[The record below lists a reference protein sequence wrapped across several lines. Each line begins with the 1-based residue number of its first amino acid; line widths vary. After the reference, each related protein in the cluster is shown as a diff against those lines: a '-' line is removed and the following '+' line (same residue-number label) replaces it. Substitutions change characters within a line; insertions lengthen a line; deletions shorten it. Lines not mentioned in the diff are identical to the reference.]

1 MQWVF
6 PPQSHWGCAVTRAL
20 PVLLAEEDFPH
31 GVLAGFV
38 SSRPGHIVKKSILFL
53 QTYCKN
59 GSSYGSSVLG
69 QPSLLKFNRCR
80 VIYFSI
86 SYYST
91 ATTNIKGLMSRS
103 KQFLCLVFFFLSGL
117 CVWSWLTG
125 LMLEEL
131 EVAEKQAGA
140 WGIPESLNA
149 VCLCMALGLVRASEL
164 PSQQHCVGCT
174 AGMAS
179 RSEAWG
185 KHAKPLHAFSESLC
199 SVVATWR
206 WEISQGEAHKTL
218 VNAPLFPVSVFLS
231 FLLFYKPKDLKYTN
245 PGMKP

>member
-80 VIYFSI
+80 VIHFSI

-179 RSEAWG
+179 RSEAWC
-185 KHAKPLHAFSESLC
+185 KHAKPLHARKPF
-199 SVVATWR
+199 
-206 WEISQGEAHKTL
+206 QK
-218 VNAPLFPVSVFLS
+218 PLFCGCHMELGNQSRWS
-231 FLLFYKPKDLKYTN
+231 T
-245 PGMKP
+245 